1 MGQYLKKKRL
11 RKVNVVGWERGMIQA
26 DYFRLK
32 RPNNSLQYMTGR
44 ILARRKHSSKAINEQ
59 LGRPEYDLDIR

>member
-1 MGQYLKKKRL
+1 
-11 RKVNVVGWERGMIQA
+11 MIQA

-32 RPNNSLQYMTGR
+32 RPNNSLQRMTGR